1 MQRSDFVNE
10 LVSRGLLYQSTD
22 LEGLKAALDKEENPA
37 AYIGFDCTA
46 QSLHAG
52 NLMQIMMLRLL
63 QKYGIKPI
71 AILGG
76 ATSKIGDP
84 SGRDTARDMM
94 SFDTIQKNML
104 GIKQSLQKFIKFGA
118 GTEDALLL
126 NNADWLENVSYIEL
140 LRDYGQHFSIN
151 KMLTFE
157 KIKSR
162 LENQQNLSFLEF
174 NYPVLQAYDFLQLNR
189 DYNCILQFGGS
200 DQWGNIISGVE
211 LIKKV
216 TGKSAYGI
224 TTPLIT
230 TASGAKMGKSQ
241 SGAVWLNEEML
252 SAYDYYQFWRNTDDR
267 DVFRF
272 MMIYTDIPVDEIK
285 SYEQEDKNINE
296 FKKLLAFEA
305 TKLCHGE
312 EAAINAQDAAIKMF
326 EQGMADNM
334 PEFQLESTKVE
345 SGIPLVQVL
354 KDTGLASSIGDAKRL
369 IKGKGARL
377 NKITIEDEN
386 SLLTQSD
393 FIQGH
398 ALLSAG
404 RKHHIKLI
412 LKL

>member
-10 LVSRGLLYQSTD
+10 LISRGLLYQSTD
-22 LEGLKAALDKEENPA
+22 LDGLKAALDSEANPA

-52 NLMQIMMLRLL
+52 NLMQIMVLRLL

-118 GTEDALLL
+118 NKEDALLL
-126 NNADWLENVSYIEL
+126 NNADWLEKVSYIDL

-157 KIKSR
+157 KFKLR
-162 LENQQNLSFLEF
+162 LESQQNLSFLEF

-189 DYNCILQFGGS
+189 DYNCVLQFGGS
-200 DQWGNIISGVE
+200 DQWGNIISGAE

-285 SYEQEDKNINE
+285 SYEQENKNINE

-305 TKLCHGE
+305 TKLCHGND
-312 EAAINAQDAAIKMF
+312 AAVNSQDAAIKMF

-334 PEFQLESTKVE
+334 PEFQLESTQVE
-345 SGIPLVQVL
+345 SSIPLVQVL
-354 KDTGLASSIGDAKRL
+354 KETGLASSIGDAKRL

-377 NKITIEDEN
+377 NKIAIEDEN
-386 SLLTQSD
+386 ALLTQAD
-393 FIQGH
+393 FIEGH
-398 ALLSAG
+398 ALLSVG
-404 RKHHIKLI
+404 KKHHIKLV